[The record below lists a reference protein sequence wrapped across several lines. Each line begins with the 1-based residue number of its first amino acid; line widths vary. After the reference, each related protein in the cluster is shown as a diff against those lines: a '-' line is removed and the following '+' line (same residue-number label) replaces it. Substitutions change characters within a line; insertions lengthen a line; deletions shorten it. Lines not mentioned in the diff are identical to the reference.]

1 MTLCIAESWRCG
13 QELRLSNRWNPYACV
28 DSVTGNYHS
37 STGAPALPDLGYFEA
52 RLPESKVAWEFQP
65 QRPDTDHFNRDY
77 KPGLAR
83 GGAEIHRIDPRDG
96 SVKRLTRSEPPMW
109 DFRSSESPDG
119 RQILFFAQ
127 RQENLRPSGS
137 WTPTGT
143 TLAC

>member
-1 MTLCIAESWRCG
+1 MSVWRPLQETAIQAPEHLPCQTSVTLKHAFPSRKWRG
-13 QELRLSNRWNPYACV
+13 NSNR
-28 DSVTGNYHS
+28 S
-37 STGAPALPDLGYFEA
+37 GA
-52 RLPESKVAWEFQP
+52 
-65 QRPDTDHFNRDY
+65 DTDHFNRDY

-96 SVKRLTRSEPPMW
+96 SVKRLTRAEPPMW

-137 WTPTGT
+137 WTLTGT